1 VGVDI
6 DVIVDADPAQR
17 PLAIF
22 VRLARHRLERR
33 AIDLL
38 KRHRHVNEFGL
49 SAVATSRAGLNR
61 AVGERKRENFLSRP
75 SGAHDRRAEIE
86 RRALFID
93 HGRASN
99 AER

>member
-38 KRHRHVNEFGL
+38 KRHRHVNEFG
-49 SAVATSRAGLNR
+49 V
-61 AVGERKRENFLSRP
+61 KRCC
-75 SGAHDRRAEIE
+75 DI
-86 RRALFID
+86 
-93 HGRASN
+93 
-99 AER
+99 

>member
-1 VGVDI
+1 MGVDI

-38 KRHRHVNEFGL
+38 KRHRHVNEFG
-49 SAVATSRAGLNR
+49 V
-61 AVGERKRENFLSRP
+61 ERCC
-75 SGAHDRRAEIE
+75 DIE
-86 RRALFID
+86 
-93 HGRASN
+93 GRAQSSRRREK
-99 AER
+99 ARKFLVAAQWRA